1 MFGYDSNSRAYRIF
15 NKDSDC
21 VKIMC
26 DTVFDKAN
34 GSQVDQYDPD
44 DVDDEEAPCDAF
56 KTMTIGDVRP

>member
-1 MFGYDSNSRAYRIF
+1 
-15 NKDSDC
+15 
-21 VKIMC
+21 MC